1 MLKERPSPNVSAM
14 VKTTI
19 DIPDELW
26 KEFSIK
32 VIQDYGGRKKN
43 DIIQSL
49 IEFFLGSHYTVIC
62 KNCGKEIDLTE
73 QEKKHGVKL
82 DVWGSFLQDWDSLLP
97 ENERTPQNIKKNFRF
112 DTTCPTCKEKQ
123 SFRLTDV
130 RPIYEGLKK

>member
-1 MLKERPSPNVSAM
+1 M

-82 DVWGSFLQDWDSLLP
+82 DVWGSLLQDLP
-97 ENERTPQNIKKNFRF
+97 EVERTPQNYKKNFRF
-112 DTTCPTCKEKQ
+112 DTTCPVCNEKQ
-123 SFRLTDV
+123 NFRLGDV
-130 RPIYEGLKK
+130 RPIYEGLKKQGQQETHRT